1 MSKRLAYL
9 EKVTSEGSKDP
20 FAWYGLAMEY
30 GNLGRHR
37 RVAARPSQALRE
49 LDPGYVAMYLMCG
62 NFLLKAGRP
71 AEGRALA
78 RGRRSPR
85 RRRRPATPTPSRSS
99 RTRLVALE
107 NH

>member
-30 GNLGRHR
+30 GNLGRTDESLQTFGKLR
-37 RVAARPSQALRE
+37 ALDE
-49 LDPGYVAMYLMCG
+49 TYVAMYLMCG
-62 NFLLKAGRP
+62 NFLLKAGRA
-71 AEGRALA
+71 AEGKAWIEDGIAMAQKTGNSHALSELQDALA
-78 RGRRSPR
+78 G
-85 RRRRPATPTPSRSS
+85 
-99 RTRLVALE
+99 LD

>member
-9 EKVTSEGSKDP
+9 EKVTSEGNKDP

-30 GNLGRHR
+30 GNLGRLDE
-37 RVAARPSQALRE
+37 SLKTFEALRE

-62 NFLLKAGRP
+62 NFLLKGGRP
-71 AEGRALA
+71 AEGRAWLEA
-78 RGRRSPR
+78 GVAA
-85 RRRRPATPTPSRSS
+85 ATKKGDTHALSELQDA
-99 RTRLVALE
+99 LVALE